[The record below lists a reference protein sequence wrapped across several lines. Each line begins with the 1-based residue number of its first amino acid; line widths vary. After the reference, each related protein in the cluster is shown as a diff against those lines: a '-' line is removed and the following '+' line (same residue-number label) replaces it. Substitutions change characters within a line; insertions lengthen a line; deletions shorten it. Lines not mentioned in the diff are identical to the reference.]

1 MVLRGGSE
9 RQAIEAAGRRIVP
22 DQTCVPE
29 LMRDLALS
37 IYIGFVRT
45 SGPVVLAIFLA
56 GCGDARNADGS
67 KPALSASASVTN
79 VDGQLSKQTPSTQDL
94 ERLKVLD
101 AKLAAIDAEYPPPHF
116 DPKAE
121 LHRVAEVRPDGVIL
135 LQGGVALRPDGIHC
149 SAAGIANMSKM
160 LLDDTARVAFK
171 VSPDGDSP
179 MPAEIWLADVSAQQ
193 WPRYSMI
200 AETALT
206 SGWCEPQKTATTKLY
221 PRYVALAALAPGE
234 SK

>member
-1 MVLRGGSE
+1 
-9 RQAIEAAGRRIVP
+9 
-22 DQTCVPE
+22 
-29 LMRDLALS
+29 MRDLALS
-37 IYIGFVRT
+37 ICIGFVRT

-56 GCGDARNADGS
+56 GCVDARNADGS

-135 LQGGVALRPDGIHC
+135 L
-149 SAAGIANMSKM
+149 AG
-160 LLDDTARVAFK
+160 RCC
-171 VSPDGDSP
+171 
-179 MPAEIWLADVSAQQ
+179 AEA
-193 WPRYSMI
+193 
-200 AETALT
+200 
-206 SGWCEPQKTATTKLY
+206 
-221 PRYVALAALAPGE
+221 
-234 SK
+234 